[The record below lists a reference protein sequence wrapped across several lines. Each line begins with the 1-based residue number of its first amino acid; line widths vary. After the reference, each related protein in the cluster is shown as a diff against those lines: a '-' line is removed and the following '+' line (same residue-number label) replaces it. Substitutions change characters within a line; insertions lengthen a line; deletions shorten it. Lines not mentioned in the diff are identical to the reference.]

1 MRKKRSPLYRL
12 SKVQGQSDVERS
24 KETLRQA
31 GEKEEMADTFLGR
44 KTHEPF
50 HQSDLTHRPFKPLLM
65 GRDILRQHL
74 AQAERY
80 VSMGRARINRQ
91 ESLIAELDRDGHD
104 TGAAWALLDG
114 LRVAQVARE
123 QNLDRILRDF
133 AKA

>member
-1 MRKKRSPLYRL
+1 
-12 SKVQGQSDVERS
+12 V
-24 KETLRQA
+24 RQA
-31 GEKEEMADTFLGR
+31 GEKEKMADTFLGR
-44 KTHEPF
+44 KTQEPF
-50 HQSDLTHRPFKPLLM
+50 HQSDLPHGPFKPLLM
-65 GRDILRQHL
+65 SRDILRQHL

-80 VSMGRARINRQ
+80 VSMGRAHINRQ

-104 TGAAWALLDG
+104 TGAARALLDG

>member
-44 KTHEPF
+44 KTQEPF
-50 HQSDLTHRPFKPLLM
+50 HQSELPHRPSKPLLL
-65 GRDILRQHL
+65 GRLILRQHL

-80 VSMGRARINRQ
+80 VSMGRARIDRQ

-104 TGAAWALLDG
+104 TGAACALLDG
-114 LRVAQVARE
+114 LRAAQVTRE
-123 QNLDRILRDF
+123 ESLYRILRNF
-133 AKA
+133 AKP

>member
-1 MRKKRSPLYRL
+1 MRKQRSPIYRP
-12 SKVQGQSDVERS
+12 SKVQGQSDLERS
-24 KETLRQA
+24 KETVRKA
-31 GEKEEMADTFLGR
+31 GEKEKMADTFLGR
-44 KTHEPF
+44 KTQEPL
-50 HQSDLTHRPFKPLLM
+50 HQSDPPLFM

-104 TGAAWALLDG
+104 TGTAWALLDS